1 VVVNDLD
8 HALGILELHLLLVV
22 ALMSNVLLAFMLAGR
37 HVVAVRQLLLLLTE
51 LLRELLDPLALLG
64 TVAPGV
70 VQRAPWPAIITTGGL
85 ARSLVTAWATAFTD
99 LYGKSGGSESFF

>member
-1 VVVNDLD
+1 VVINDLD
-8 HALGILELHLLLVV
+8 HPLGVLELHLLLVG
-22 ALMSNVLLAFMLAGR
+22 NVLLAFMLAGR
-37 HVVAVRQLLLLLTE
+37 HAVAVRQLLLLLTE
-51 LLRELLDPLALLG
+51 LLRELLDPLALLS

-85 ARSLVTAWATAFTD
+85 ARSLVTAWATTFTD